1 MKEEEEEARRA
12 QQEEKEKRKSSMLTK
27 IGNFFSGKG
36 NEQKEE
42 SPVKEVV
49 DPVEQERL
57 KRMEIHERIQL
68 ELNKI
73 RELDEKRKEQIERE
87 RKKQELKR
95 MIQMELNKIQG
106 LDSNKKSEEED
117 SMPLWMRMVYDPE
130 ARKAYVESKN
140 KPAAEKLNVQS
151 QEVRQSR
158 TESVESENIPKWI
171 QIVRERQEA
180 LQKAK
185 EQMDIAFSENKNE
198 RKDEEIKKMRES
210 LLDLSKVCKETSS
223 ASQVE
228 NSNEENSVKDS
239 RPPMTF
245 EESVQ
250 AMINLLEE
258 DKKWTKDNNKKEKS
272 KLMAKKKDNV
282 ILPNVSAVRNQFEN
296 LETSPGQPIS
306 PVSPCEIN
314 QEKVKLAKMQLMQ
327 HQQENNS
334 SDGKSKIDVMLTKKC
349 STIKTMFERSNSTNE
364 KEEQVKPKPKK
375 SIVQVLET
383 PSIDEQLAAKKRQLA
398 AENKWSYKEKS
409 LRDLQHI
416 FSSSTTTAQLA
427 QKAESV
433 LETSKRV
440 AEEQAKRDAD
450 KQQEL
455 DEYNALMDQ
464 IHQFVSDSDKTGKTD
479 EEIAFQNSL
488 TGYLQLIEEDQEY
501 RRNQESAKAQL
512 KKVKKDIKKIP
523 KKISTELFKQ
533 DDSNETNTK
542 IKTVKKLDLS
552 KFTSSEKP
560 QEMAIVR
567 KEVNSYNCEMIKDQ
581 LEKRT
586 ATQTEVSN
594 PIHRKMKLIN
604 IETSP
609 SVSQSLAELK
619 AKREQEWK
627 WKQKTI
633 GELQDFLQKNKDLT
647 KNMVDNAKADEEER
661 IGRKKALES
670 MLAKRQQL
678 QRATHQRDEEFEKFM
693 SELEKFSQEPSTDK
707 SDEIFKSSVK
717 SYLELIE
724 SQTKT
729 EEEDFALPEITLPSR
744 LDDLKNRIT
753 EKEYEPQKPKKPI
766 TIKKIQSFFG
776 KNEAQTSSNQDKD
789 LAQTL
794 GPGKASKLKKMFEE
808 KPKISS
814 MMRTRS
820 ELTLQQKPV
829 KKTKHLIDP
838 VEAISPLQIPPM
850 LSRRNSVKTSW
861 SNRVSSYFSSPAETK
876 IPEYKKL
883 EQRLDVEVAKS
894 KWDDIV
900 DPEERKRAILAKHG
914 FKPHNVKRMST
925 NIDDVDTI
933 PEHILK
939 DEVLYRYRCTY
950 IYCIVKISEFTNL
963 TNTKLPFL

>member
-1 MKEEEEEARRA
+1 
-12 QQEEKEKRKSSMLTK
+12 
-27 IGNFFSGKG
+27 
-36 NEQKEE
+36 
-42 SPVKEVV
+42 
-49 DPVEQERL
+49 
-57 KRMEIHERIQL
+57 
-68 ELNKI
+68 
-73 RELDEKRKEQIERE
+73 
-87 RKKQELKR
+87 
-95 MIQMELNKIQG
+95 MIQMELSKIQG
-106 LDSNKKSEEED
+106 LDSTKKNEEED

-140 KPAAEKLNVQS
+140 KQAAEKIS
-151 QEVRQSR
+151 QVRQTQ
-158 TESVESENIPKWI
+158 TEPGESERIPKWI
-171 QIVRERQEA
+171 QMVKERQAA
-180 LQKAK
+180 LEKAK
-185 EQMDIAFSENKNE
+185 EQMDLAFSENKSE
-198 RKDEEIKKMRES
+198 KKEEGIQKMRES
-210 LLDLSKVCKETSS
+210 LLDLSKVCKETLSVS
-223 ASQVE
+223 HVE
-228 NSNEENSVKDS
+228 EEPVKDS
-239 RPPMTF
+239 KPPMTF

-250 AMINLLEE
+250 AMIDLLEE
-258 DKKWTKDNNKKEKS
+258 DKKWTKDNNKEKS

-282 ILPNVSAVRNQFEN
+282 ILPNVSVVRNQFEN
-296 LETSPGQPIS
+296 FETSPGQPTS
-306 PVSPCEIN
+306 PVSPGEIN

-327 HQQENNS
+327 QNQDKNS
-334 SDGKSKIDVMLTKKC
+334 SADGKWQKVDVMLTKKC

-416 FSSSTTTAQLA
+416 FSNSTATAQLA

-440 AEEQAKRDAD
+440 AEEEAKRESD

-464 IHQFVSDSDKTGKTD
+464 IHQFVSDSDKAGKTD

-501 RRNQESAKAQL
+501 RRNQESAKAQQ
-512 KKVKKDIKKIP
+512 KKVKKDVKKVP
-523 KKISTELFKQ
+523 KKISTDLFKQ
-533 DDSNETNTK
+533 DDLNETNCNK
-542 IKTVKKLDLS
+542 KSVKKLDLS
-552 KFTSSEKP
+552 KFTNSEKP
-560 QEMAIVR
+560 QEVVAAK
-567 KEVNSYNCEMIKDQ
+567 KEAVNSFNCEMIKDQ

-586 ATQTEVSN
+586 ATQTEVYN

-633 GELQDFLQKNKDLT
+633 GDLQDFLQKNQALA
-647 KNMVDNAKADEEER
+647 KNMVDSAKAGEEER
-661 IGRKKALES
+661 AARKKALES
-670 MLAKRQQL
+670 MLAKREHL

-693 SELEKFSQEPSTDK
+693 SDLERFSQEPSTDK

-717 SYLELIE
+717 SYLELIDVQ
-724 SQTKT
+724 SKT
-729 EEEDFALPEITLPSR
+729 EEEDFVLPEITLPRR
-744 LDDLKNRIT
+744 LDDLKSRIT
-753 EKEYEPQKPKKPI
+753 ERDNEREKPTKKPM

-776 KNEAQTSSNQDKD
+776 KTETAVSKDNNTQDKD
-789 LAQTL
+789 LSQTL

-808 KPKISS
+808 KPKLPS

-820 ELTLQQKPV
+820 ELTLQQKPA
-829 KKTKHLIDP
+829 KKPKHLIDP
-838 VEAISPLQIPPM
+838 VEVSQQLPPM
-850 LSRRNSVKTSW
+850 LSRRNSVKSSW
-861 SNRVSSYFSSPAETK
+861 SNRVSSYFSGSTPTETK
-876 IPEYKKL
+876 VPDYKKI
-883 EQRLDVEVAKS
+883 EQRLDVEGAKS
-894 KWDDIV
+894 KWDDIA

-914 FKPHNVKRMST
+914 FKPHDVKRTSS

-939 DEVLYRYRCTY
+939 DEVLYRYCLYAPIFTC
-950 IYCIVKISEFTNL
+950 ICCIVINELN
-963 TNTKLPFL
+963 